1 MGELIAA
8 VVSKPVVEVSALVR
22 LAVMVVVSV
31 VLVSL
36 AKVEGE
42 EMSAELEGAG

>member
-8 VVSKPVVEVSALVR
+8 VVSKPVVEVSALVK
-22 LAVMVVVSV
+22 LAVMVVASV
-31 VLVSL
+31 MLVSL

-42 EMSAELEGAG
+42 EILAELEGAG

>member
-22 LAVMVVVSV
+22 PAVMVAVSV
-31 VLVSL
+31 VLFSL

-42 EMSAELEGAG
+42 EILAELEGAG

>member
-8 VVSKPVVEVSALVR
+8 VVSKPAVEVSALVR
-22 LAVMVVVSV
+22 LAVMVVVSI
-31 VLVSL
+31 VLVPL

-42 EMSAELEGAG
+42 EILAELEGAG